1 LQAVREVKIQ
11 ILWQQ
16 GNNEE
21 VLEAS
26 TYVFASTSTTGF

>member
-1 LQAVREVKIQ
+1 LTSVREVKIQ

-16 GNNEE
+16 GATDE

-26 TYVFASTSTTGF
+26 TYVFATTAGF